1 MVRND
6 PTCLM
11 QLRSE
16 QIQLRL
22 MDLPKVLGR
31 QDLRLFLWSR
41 STGATSIV
49 KAVEADELD
58 CQLLAELF
66 EQQRSLCP
74 I

>member
-1 MVRND
+1 
-6 PTCLM
+6 M

-31 QDLRLFLWSR
+31 QDLRLFLWSC
-41 STGATSIV
+41 STGGASIFE
-49 KAVEADELD
+49 AVEADELD
-58 CQLLAELF
+58 YQPLAELL
-66 EQQRSLCP
+66 EQYRSLCP

>member
-1 MVRND
+1 
-6 PTCLM
+6 M

-22 MDLPKVLGR
+22 MDLPTVLGR

-49 KAVEADELD
+49 EAVKADDLD
-58 CQLLAELF
+58 WQLLAELF

>member
-1 MVRND
+1 
-6 PTCLM
+6 M

-22 MDLPKVLGR
+22 MDLPKVLSW

-49 KAVEADELD
+49 EAVEADELD

-66 EQQRSLCP
+66 EQYRSLCP

>member
-22 MDLPKVLGR
+22 MDLPKVLSW
-31 QDLRLFLWSR
+31 QDLRLFFWSR

-49 KAVEADELD
+49 EAVEADELD

-66 EQQRSLCP
+66 E
-74 I
+74 